1 MSHEP
6 PSGSYAKAHVK
17 VPGKATKRSVIMA
30 CKAGASCPQ
39 SKVKHCKLQNVGGST
54 AGPHPELG
62 KSVPE
67 HDPDIG

>member
-1 MSHEP
+1 M
-6 PSGSYAKAHVK
+6 K

-39 SKVKHCKLQNVGGST
+39 SKVKHCKLQNVGGSI